1 MNGIAQKLF
10 QERSQK
16 NLVEDPKKISKWPLL
31 EKMLAAK
38 CLGYVDLSLAQQLL
52 RQEAPSEAAAALICH
67 LSMAARRGHVCV
79 KIEQGSLIPSL
90 EEIWVDDEPGL
101 KKTASTAD
109 FYHLSQ
115 LVLEGS
121 KMELPSL
128 ICQGNQTLNT
138 IHAPLVK
145 NNRSFYLQRNWY
157 LESVFLTGF
166 SQTFMG
172 THPLKPI
179 DLSVIESQV
188 KRLIAAGN
196 LLKEQAEAILIA
208 SQSPLTLITGGPGT
222 GKTYTAGI
230 LLRTLWE
237 ALNHEEQANFTIAL
251 AAPTGKAAANL
262 ESSLQTA
269 LKDVDGFP
277 LIKAQTL
284 HQLLGIKKSMYGQ
297 DLSPLSADLILVDES
312 SMIDIKLMGQLFSAI
327 KPGARLILLGDKH
340 QLSSVEAGSLF
351 ADLIE
356 YFRSQMI
363 NTVTELKICMRSE
376 LKSII
381 DLAGQIKI
389 GNAAGA
395 LTLLESE
402 AAGIRIVKFHDEWSV
417 SEQQKRLLNEV
428 IPYFPIFKT
437 LPEDLSSVVKG
448 FNNFR
453 ILTPLRKGPFGADTI
468 NAMIFQALIGKNEQK
483 NGFIAPI
490 MVMQND
496 YRLGLFNGEVGLIV
510 KEKEKEFAL
519 FASREP
525 GQEFRQIP
533 ALLMPR
539 YEYAYCLSV
548 HKSQGSEF
556 DHVVLLLS
564 EGTQTFG
571 REALYTGVTRAK
583 RRLEIWSKPSIV
595 SEMIKMTGTRQSGI
609 VERLSQYTH

>member
-16 NLVEDPKKISKWPLL
+16 NLIEDPKKITKWPLL
-31 EKMLAAK
+31 EKMLAVK
-38 CLGYVDLSLAQQLL
+38 CLGYIDLSLAQQLL
-52 RQEAPSEAAAALICH
+52 HQEVPSEAAAALICH

-79 KIEQGSLIPSL
+79 KIEQGSIIPSL
-90 EEIWVDDEPGL
+90 EEIWVDDEPSP
-101 KKTASTAD
+101 KKIASTAD
-109 FYHLSQ
+109 FYHLTQ
-115 LVLEGS
+115 LILAGS
-121 KMELPSL
+121 EMEFPSL
-128 ICQGNQTLNT
+128 ICQGDHTLNT

-145 NNRSFYLQRNWY
+145 NNRSFYLQRNWH
-157 LESVFLTGF
+157 LESVFLAGIK
-166 SQTFMG
+166 QTFMG
-172 THPLKPI
+172 KHPPKPI
-179 DLSVIESQV
+179 NFSIIDSQV
-188 KRLIAAGN
+188 KRLITTGR
-196 LLKEQAEAILIA
+196 LLKEQAETILIA

-237 ALNHEEQANFTIAL
+237 ALSHEEQANFTIAL

-262 ESSLQTA
+262 ESSIHAA

-277 LIKAQTL
+277 PIKAKTL
-284 HQLLGIKKSMYGQ
+284 HQLLGIKRSMYGR

-351 ADLIE
+351 ADLID
-356 YFRSQMI
+356 YFHSQAI
-363 NTVTELKICMRSE
+363 SAVTELKTCMRSE

-381 DLAGQIKI
+381 DLASQIKI
-389 GNAAGA
+389 GNDKGA

-402 AAGIRIVKFHDEWSV
+402 AAGIKIVKFHDEWSV

-428 IPYFPIFKT
+428 IQHFPIFKT
-437 LPEDLSSVVKG
+437 LPENLSSVVKS

-453 ILTPLRKGPFGADTI
+453 ILTPLRKGPFGADTL
-468 NAMIFQALIGKNEQK
+468 NAMIFQTLIKNEQK

-510 KEKEKEFAL
+510 KEKDREFAL

-556 DHVVLLLS
+556 DHVILLLS

-595 SEMIKMTGTRQSGI
+595 SDMIKMTGTRQSGI
-609 VERLSQYTH
+609 VERLSSI